1 MRAGEQDLYAAFARG
16 KDGDVYPVHFF
27 GYSLLAAAP
36 FKVFDTLGQAPF
48 KAFLVVNLA
57 AVFVLGLALRHFL
70 KCEMRAWAGLGLFM
84 LCGGALYWQWTS
96 PECL

>member
-1 MRAGEQDLYAAFARG
+1 
-16 KDGDVYPVHFF
+16 
-27 GYSLLAAAP
+27 
-36 FKVFDTLGQAPF
+36 
-48 KAFLVVNLA
+48 LVVNLA

-96 PECL
+96 PECLSAALLLAGLLYFVGGAPLRGAVLAGLASWQN